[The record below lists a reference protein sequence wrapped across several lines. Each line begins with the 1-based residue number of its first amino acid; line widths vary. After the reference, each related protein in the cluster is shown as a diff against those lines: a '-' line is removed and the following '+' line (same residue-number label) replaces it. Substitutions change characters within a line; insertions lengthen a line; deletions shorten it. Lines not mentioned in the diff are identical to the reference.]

1 MYTRLLAFIRCAEC
15 GAELE
20 LIPLEPASLDE
31 HDEIATGV
39 LRCGR
44 GHRFPVVGGIPRLLP
59 DAMRDS
65 WPNLRQHVV
74 GAAPALL
81 EELETT
87 YASGNGVAA
96 PEGRTRASFD
106 EEWEHHELGGRTWGM
121 TLAERVRTF
130 FLEPLRLEGDELRGK
145 VVLDAGCGNGSQS
158 VAYTELGAEVIA
170 LDLSTGVEKGHA
182 YRALHP
188 NANPEK
194 VHFVQGDV
202 QRPPLAP
209 ATVDVIHAQGVLYH
223 TRDTRASFGA
233 LRPLLRPGGLFYVW
247 LYKYEP
253 VVTPVVNGLRKVTT
267 RIPADAFGRV
277 ARLMATPFIGFQRA
291 VTALGIRKY
300 PRLSRWEAAVS
311 LMDIFAP
318 PYAHYHSFD
327 EVVEWYRAEGFE
339 EVWGCNNGRRGF
351 DVCGRLPALAEAE
364 SPEPVTADAHP
375 RPR

>member
-15 GAELE
+15 SGELE
-20 LIPLEPASLDE
+20 LIRLAMSPDDGDE
-31 HDEIATGV
+31 TSAGV

-44 GHRFPVVGGIPRLLP
+44 GHRFPVVAGIPRLLP
-59 DAMRDS
+59 DAMRDH
-65 WPNLRQHVV
+65 WPELRPHVAGV
-74 GAAPALL
+74 APELFD
-81 EELETT
+81 ELEAT
-87 YASGNGVAA
+87 YATGNGFAA
-96 PEGRTRASFD
+96 PEKRTLASFN
-106 EEWEHHELGGRTWGM
+106 EEWEYHELGGRTWGM
-121 TLAERVRTF
+121 ELAERVRTF
-130 FLEPLRLEGDELRGK
+130 FLEPLRLGPDELRGK

-158 VAYTELGAEVIA
+158 VAYTELGVEVIA

-182 YRALHP
+182 YRALHRGARP
-188 NANPEK
+188 DK

-209 ATVDVIHAQGVLYH
+209 ASVDVIHAQGVLYH
-223 TRDTRASFGA
+223 TRDTRASFAA
-233 LRPLLRPGGLFYVW
+233 LRPLLRPRGLFYVW

-253 VVTPVVNGLRKVTT
+253 VVTPVVNTLRKVTT
-267 RIPADAFGRV
+267 RIPADSFGRV

-291 VTALGIRKY
+291 ATALGIREY

-339 EVWGCNNGRRGF
+339 EVWGCNDGRRGF
-351 DVCGRLPALAEAE
+351 DVCGRLPALAEAAA
-364 SPEPVTADAHP
+364 PEVVTADARS
-375 RPR
+375 RPS